1 MTFESERHR
10 SSGRSHRTATAV
22 VLAALTGG
30 LLLPTVAGSA
40 FAATGDRASVSG
52 RYGDFNGDGH
62 VDLAASAPDATV
74 DGMAGAGAVTI
85 AYGSADG
92 AGATQAERVT
102 ISQNSKG
109 VGGQAETGDHFGFS
123 VAIAD
128 FNNDGFADLA
138 TGTPGEDVGDD
149 QDAGI
154 VQILWGSPTG
164 LSSSAKLADPTSSD
178 QDAHG
183 RTLAAGDFNGDGK
196 DDLAAGNTSAQAWLY
211 AGGITDDG
219 ADSGTYPLGNLNSW
233 GGEVVALTAGDVNGD
248 GADDLLFNHSRLY
261 QSGGDASTLG
271 LEPTPL
277 QVGSRGAYSSVFG
290 DFDNDGYGDIVVG
303 REGGNG
309 GEITYIPGRPVS
321 QTDPTWTVD
330 DVNRYTLTQ
339 DDFDTPGDGDPYDRY
354 GAGLAAGDINGDGY
368 DDLAV
373 GDPNE
378 DTDNDTVAD
387 AGHVTVMYGGSIG
400 LTTTNR
406 QVFDQGTEGVPGEN
420 EAGDGFGSRLLLSD
434 LNGDGRK
441 DLTVAALGEDGG
453 SGALTTLLGSDIT
466 ITVTGARSLTP
477 TSYLLSTDGQPHLGS
492 SLQGHPP
499 ITPQPLPEVG

>member
-1 MTFESERHR
+1 M
-10 SSGRSHRTATAV
+10 ATAV
-22 VLAALTGG
+22 VVAALAGG
-30 LLLPTVAGSA
+30 LLVPTVAGSA
-40 FAATGDRASVSG
+40 VAATADRASVSG

-74 DGMAGAGAVTI
+74 DGTAGAGAVTV

-92 AGATQAERVT
+92 AGVTQAERVT

-109 VGGQAETGDHFGFS
+109 VGGQAEAGDHFGFS

-128 FNNDGFADLA
+128 FNDDGFADLA

-164 LSSSAKLADPTSSD
+164 LSGSARLADPTSTD

-211 AGGITDDG
+211 AGGITKEG

-233 GGEVVALTAGDVNGD
+233 GGEVVALTAGDVTGD
-248 GADDLLFNHSRLY
+248 GADDLLFNHSQLY
-261 QSGGDASTLG
+261 RSGGDASTLG
-271 LEPTPL
+271 LDPTPL
-277 QVGSRGAYSSVFG
+277 QVGSRGGYSSVFG
-290 DFDNDGYGDIVVG
+290 DFDNDGYGDIVLG

-309 GEITYIPGRPVS
+309 GEITYVPGRPVS

-330 DVNRYTLTQ
+330 DVERYTLTQ
-339 DDFDTPGDGDPYDRY
+339 DDFDTPGDGDLYDRY
-354 GAGLAAGDINGDGY
+354 GAGLAAGDIDGDGY

-378 DTDNDTVAD
+378 DTDTDTVAD

-400 LTTTNR
+400 LTTTDR
-406 QVFDQGTEGVPGEN
+406 QVFDQGTDGVPGDN

-441 DLTVAALGEDGG
+441 DLTVAALGEDDG
-453 SGALTTLLGSDIT
+453 SGALTTLLGSDT
-466 ITVTGARSLTP
+466 TLTVTGARSLTP
-477 TSYLLSTDGQPHLGS
+477 ASYLLPPTGQPHLGS

-499 ITPQPLPEVG
+499 ITPQPLPDVG

>member
-1 MTFESERHR
+1 M
-10 SSGRSHRTATAV
+10 ATAV
-22 VLAALTGG
+22 ALAALTGG
-30 LLLPTVAGSA
+30 LLVPTVAGSA

-52 RYGDFNGDGH
+52 RYGDFNGDGR

-74 DGMAGAGAVTI
+74 DGTAGAGAVTI

-109 VGGQAETGDHFGFS
+109 VGGQAEAGDHFGFS

-128 FNNDGFADLA
+128 FDNDGFADLA

-164 LSSSAKLADPTSSD
+164 LSSSARLADPTSSD

-211 AGGITDDG
+211 AGGIARDG
-219 ADSGTYPLGNLNSW
+219 ADSGTHPLGNLNAW
-233 GGEVVALTAGDVNGD
+233 GGEVVALTAGDVTGD
-248 GADDLLFNHSRLY
+248 GADDLLFNHYQLY
-261 QSGGDASTLG
+261 RSGGDASTLG
-271 LEPTPL
+271 LDPRAM
-277 QVGSRGAYSSVFG
+277 QVGYMGGYSSVFG
-290 DFDNDGYGDIVVG
+290 DFNNDGYGDIVLG
-303 REGGNG
+303 RPGDHG
-309 GEITYIPGRPVS
+309 GEITYVLGRPVS
-321 QTDPTWTVD
+321 DTDPTWTLD
-330 DVNRYTLTQ
+330 DNRHTLDQ
-339 DDFDTPGDGDPYDRY
+339 GNFDTPGENGLYDRY

-378 DTDNDTVAD
+378 DTDSGTVAD

-400 LTTTNR
+400 PTTTNR

-434 LNGDGRK
+434 LDGDGRK
-441 DLTVAALGEDGG
+441 DLTIAALGEDGG
-453 SGALTTLLGSDIT
+453 SGALTTLLGTDIT
-466 ITVTGARSLTP
+466 LTVTGARSLTP
-477 TSYLLSTDGQPHLGS
+477 TSYLLSTDGQPQLGS

-499 ITPQPLPEVG
+499 ITPRPLPEVG

>member
-1 MTFESERHR
+1 M
-10 SSGRSHRTATAV
+10 ATAV
-22 VLAALTGG
+22 VVAALTGG
-30 LLLPTVAGSA
+30 LLVPTLAGSA
-40 FAATGDRASVSG
+40 IAATADRASVSG

-74 DGMAGAGAVTI
+74 DGTTGAGAVTV

-92 AGATQAERVT
+92 AGATLAERVT

-109 VGGQAETGDHFGFS
+109 VGGQAEAEDHFGFS

-154 VQILWGSPTG
+154 VQILWGSRTG
-164 LSSSAKLADPTSSD
+164 LSGSARLADPTSAD

-211 AGGITDDG
+211 AGGITDEG

-233 GGEVVALTAGDVNGD
+233 GGEVVALTAGDVTGD
-248 GADDLLFNHSRLY
+248 GADDLLFNHSQLY
-261 QSGGDASTLG
+261 RSGGDASTLG
-271 LEPTPL
+271 LDPTPL
-277 QVGSRGAYSSVFG
+277 QVGSRGGYSSVFG
-290 DFDNDGYGDIVVG
+290 DFDNDGYGDIVLG

-309 GEITYIPGRPVS
+309 GEITYVPGRPVS

-339 DDFDTPGDGDPYDRY
+339 DDFDTPGDGDLYDRY

-373 GDPNE
+373 GDPHE
-378 DTDNDTVAD
+378 DTDTDTVAD

-400 LTTTNR
+400 LTTTDR

-453 SGALTTLLGSDIT
+453 SGALTTLLGSDLT
-466 ITVTGARSLTP
+466 LTVTAARSLTP
-477 TSYLLSTDGQPHLGS
+477 TSYLLPTDGQPHLGS

>member
-1 MTFESERHR
+1 M
-10 SSGRSHRTATAV
+10 ATAV

-30 LLLPTVAGSA
+30 LLVPTVAGSA

-74 DGMAGAGAVTI
+74 DGVTGAGAVTI

-102 ISQNSKG
+102 ISQSSKG
-109 VGGQAETGDHFGFS
+109 VGGQAEAGDHFGFS

-128 FNNDGFADLA
+128 FDNDGFADLA
-138 TGTPGEDVGDD
+138 TGTPGEGVGDD
-149 QDAGI
+149 PDAGI

-164 LSSSAKLADPTSSD
+164 LSSSARLADPTSSD
-178 QDAHG
+178 QHAHG

-211 AGGITDDG
+211 AGGITKEG
-219 ADSGTYPLGNLNSW
+219 ADSGTYPLGNLNAW
-233 GGEVVALTAGDVNGD
+233 GGEVVALTAGDVTGD
-248 GADDLLFNHSRLY
+248 GADDLLFNHGELY

-271 LEPTPL
+271 LQPPVT
-277 QVGSRGAYSSVFG
+277 VGGGRDSYSSVFG
-290 DFDNDGYGDIVVG
+290 DINNDGYGDIVVG
-303 REGGNG
+303 RAGDHGGQ
-309 GEITYIPGRPVS
+309 ITYLPGRPVS

-330 DVNRYTLTQ
+330 WDRRLTLDQ
-339 DDFDTPGDGDPYDRY
+339 GAFDTPGDNDLYDRY

-378 DTDNDTVAD
+378 DTDTDTVAD

-400 LTTTNR
+400 PTITNR

-499 ITPQPLPEVG
+499 ITPRPLPEAG

>member
-1 MTFESERHR
+1 M
-10 SSGRSHRTATAV
+10 ATAV
-22 VLAALTGG
+22 VLAALAGG
-30 LLLPTVAGSA
+30 LLVPTVTGSA
-40 FAATGDRASVSG
+40 FAATGDRPSVSG

-62 VDLAASAPDATV
+62 IDLAASAPDATV
-74 DGMAGAGAVTI
+74 DGTAGAGAVTI

-102 ISQNSKG
+102 INQNTKG
-109 VGGQAETGDHFGFS
+109 VGGQAEAGDHFGFS

-149 QDAGI
+149 QDAGA

-164 LSSSAKLADPTSSD
+164 LSSSARLADPTSSD

-211 AGGITDDG
+211 AGGITDEG
-219 ADSGTYPLGNLNSW
+219 ADSGTHPLGNLNSW
-233 GGEVVALTAGDVNGD
+233 GGEVVALTAGDVDGD
-248 GADDLLFNHSRLY
+248 GADDLLFNHSQLY
-261 QSGGDASTLG
+261 RSGGDASTLG
-271 LEPTPL
+271 LDPSPL
-277 QVGSRGAYSSVFG
+277 QVGYRGGYSSVFG
-290 DFDNDGYGDIVVG
+290 DFDNDGYGDIVLG
-303 REGGNG
+303 REGEHG
-309 GEITYIPGRPVS
+309 GEITYVPGRPVS

-330 DVNRYTLTQ
+330 DVERYTLTQ
-339 DDFDTPGDGDPYDRY
+339 DDFDTPGDGDLYDQY

-373 GDPNE
+373 GDPHE
-378 DTDNDTVAD
+378 DTDTDTVAD

-441 DLTVAALGEDGG
+441 DLTIAALGEDGG

-466 ITVTGARSLTP
+466 VTVTGARSLTP

-499 ITPQPLPEVG
+499 ITPRPLPEVG

>member
-1 MTFESERHR
+1 M
-10 SSGRSHRTATAV
+10 ATAV

-30 LLLPTVAGSA
+30 LLVPAVAGSA
-40 FAATGDRASVSG
+40 FAATTGDRASVSG
-52 RYGDFNGDGH
+52 RYGDFNGDGY

-74 DGMAGAGAVTI
+74 DGLVGAGAVTV

-92 AGATQAERVT
+92 AGATQDGRVT

-109 VGGQAETGDHFGFS
+109 VGGKAGPGDHFGFS

-154 VQILWGSPTG
+154 VQVLWGSPNG
-164 LSSSAKLADPTSSD
+164 LNGSATLADPTSTD

-183 RTLAAGDFNGDGK
+183 RTLAAGDFDGDGK
-196 DDLAAGNTSAQAWLY
+196 DDLAVGNTSAQAWLY
-211 AGGITDDG
+211 AGGITGDG

-233 GGEVVALTAGDVNGD
+233 GGEVVALTAGDVTGD
-248 GADDLLFNHSRLY
+248 GADDLLFNHHQLY
-261 QSGGDASTLG
+261 RSGGDASTLG
-271 LEPTPL
+271 LNATPM
-277 QVGSRGAYSSVFG
+277 QVDYRGNYSSVFG

-321 QTDPTWTVD
+321 DTDPTWTVD
-330 DVNRYTLTQ
+330 DVGRYTLTQ
-339 DDFDTPGDGDPYDRY
+339 DGFDVPGDGDAYDRY

-378 DTDNDTVAD
+378 DTDTVAD

-420 EAGDGFGSRLLLSD
+420 EAGDGFGSQLLLSD

-441 DLTVAALGEDGG
+441 DLTAAALGEDGG
-453 SGALTTLLGSDIT
+453 SGALTTLLGTDIT
-466 ITVTGARSLTP
+466 LTVTGARSLTP

-499 ITPQPLPEVG
+499 ITPQPLPDVG

>member
-1 MTFESERHR
+1 MTFEPRRNRTSGHRHR
-10 SSGRSHRTATAV
+10 RATAV

-30 LLLPTVAGSA
+30 LLVPAIAGSA
-40 FAATGDRASVSG
+40 VAATGDRASVSG

-62 VDLAASAPDATV
+62 IDLAASAPDATV
-74 DGMAGAGAVTI
+74 DGVAGAGAVTV

-92 AGATQAERVT
+92 AGATQAGRVA
-102 ISQNSKG
+102 ISQNTKT
-109 VGGQAETGDHFGFS
+109 VGGQAEAGDHFGFS

-149 QDAGI
+149 RDAGI

-164 LSSSAKLADPTSSD
+164 LNGSATLADPTSSD

-196 DDLAAGNTSAQAWLY
+196 ADLAAGNTSAQAWLY

-219 ADSGTYPLGNLNSW
+219 ADSGTHPLGNLNSW
-233 GGEVVALTAGDVNGD
+233 GGEVVALTAGDVTGD
-248 GADDLLFNHSRLY
+248 GADDLLFNHYQLY
-261 QSGGDASTLG
+261 RSGGDASTLG
-271 LEPTPL
+271 LSPTPM
-277 QVGSRGAYSSVFG
+277 QVDYRGAYSSVFG

-303 REGGNG
+303 RPGDHG

-321 QTDPTWTVD
+321 DTDPTWTVD
-330 DVNRYTLTQ
+330 DVERYTLDQ
-339 DDFDTPGDGDPYDRY
+339 ANFDTPGDADLYDQY
-354 GAGLAAGDINGDGY
+354 GAGLAAGDINGDGH

-378 DTDNDTVAD
+378 DTDADTVAD

-406 QVFDQGTEGVPGEN
+406 QVFDQGTEGVPGDN

-434 LNGDGRK
+434 LDGDGRK
-441 DLTVAALGEDGG
+441 DLTVASLGEDGG
-453 SGALTTLLGSDIT
+453 SGALTTLRGSDIT
-466 ITVTGARSLTP
+466 LTFTGARGLTP